1 MADSLDIR
9 SISRREFLRLSSA
22 ALLALLVTD
31 RNSFAYAQ
39 SLHADDTKTMLG
51 RITTNK
57 VDMFNTPSLDGKL
70 IRTLWKD
77 LVLPISRI
85 EIGTGEPNHNRVWYQ
100 LENEGFVHSGS
111 VQPVKIETNDP
122 VNSIPKKGILA
133 EVTVPFTD
141 ALWDPNR
148 KERVAYRLY
157 YTSTHW
163 ITSIVEDDEGALWYE
178 ILEDFYQYKYYVN
191 PAHLRL
197 IPPEEVKMLSPDI
210 PAQDK
215 KLEVRLRD
223 QIVVAYEGDTPV
235 QMMRCSGGTAYHR
248 GYLTPTG
255 VFNTNYKR
263 PSRHMVNS
271 RLASA
276 YSYDLPGVPW
286 ICYFTEE
293 GVAFHGTYWHNDFG
307 RPRSHGCINLLSD
320 NAKWI
325 YRWTT
330 PQVPYTEQLVDKR
343 GGTKVEIT
351 L

>member
-9 SISRREFLRLSSA
+9 EISRREFLRLSSA
-22 ALLALLVTD
+22 ALLALLASS

-39 SLHADDTKTMLG
+39 PSARDDATTILG

-57 VDMFNTPSLDGKL
+57 VDMFDSPALDGKL
-70 IRTLWKD
+70 VRTLWKD

-85 EIGTGEPNHNRVWYQ
+85 EIGAGEPSHNKVWYK
-100 LENEGFVHSGS
+100 LENEGYVHSGS
-111 VQPVKIETNDP
+111 VQPVKIALNEP
-122 VNSIPKKGILA
+122 VTEIPRKGILA

-141 ALWDPNR
+141 AVWDINR
-148 KERVAYRLY
+148 KDSVAYRLY
-157 YTSTHW
+157 FTSTHW
-163 ITSIVEDDEGALWYE
+163 ITGLVEDDEGTPWYE
-178 ILEDFYQYKYYVN
+178 ILEDFYQFKYYVN
-191 PAHLRL
+191 PAHLRV
-197 IPPEEVKMLSPDI
+197 IAPEEVTTLSPHI
-210 PAQDK
+210 TALDK

-223 QIVVAYEGDTPV
+223 QIVVAYEGSTPV
-235 QMMRCSGGTAYHR
+235 QMMRCSGGTAFHR

-255 VFNTNYKR
+255 SFTTNYKR

-307 RPRSHGCINLLSD
+307 RPRSHGCINLLSE

-330 PQVPYTEQLVDKR
+330 PHVPYSEQRVDKR
-343 GGTKVEIT
+343 SGTRVEIV